1 VAQRVL
7 FLRAAG
13 RHRDGSSRVVE
24 IFAAE
29 LEVKKMAIYRWQG
42 VSPRGETIT
51 GEMEAATRDAVLAR
65 LRAQRIQPIPAK
77 IRERGKGL
85 DKEITIPGFGEKVK
99 THDVV
104 VFTRQLGTMI
114 DAGLPIVQCLDILG
128 SQTENK
134 KFRGIIKQL
143 KDDVESGST
152 FTEALKK
159 HPKIFDELFVNMIS
173 AGEIGGILDTILQRL
188 SVYMEKSMKL
198 KAKIKGAM
206 IYPATIITVAT
217 GVTAVLLVWVIPV
230 FAELFSSFGQELPA
244 PTQFVINLSNFTIA
258 YFHFITMVFM
268 AIAVALRYTY
278 KTENGRLMM
287 DRAFLEAPVF
297 GDLIRKSS
305 IARFSR
311 TLSTLVSSGVP
322 ILDALLITAK
332 TAGNKVVERAVLATR
347 LSISEGNS
355 ISEPLIQSKVFPPM
369 VCQMIAV
376 GESTGAL
383 DAMLQKIAEFY
394 EDEVDNMVANLTTL
408 MEPLVILFL
417 GVIIGGLVISMYLP
431 IFKLGSVIG

>member
-1 VAQRVL
+1 
-7 FLRAAG
+7 
-13 RHRDGSSRVVE
+13 
-24 IFAAE
+24 
-29 LEVKKMAIYRWQG
+29 MAVFRWQG
-42 VSPRGETIT
+42 VSPRGEALS

-65 LRAQRIQPIPAK
+65 LRAQRIQPIPDK

-85 DKEITIPGFGEKVK
+85 DRDINIPGFGESIK
-99 THDVV
+99 TKDVV
-104 VFTRQLGTMI
+104 IFTRQLGTMI

-128 SQTENK
+128 AQTDNK
-134 KFRGIIKQL
+134 KFRGVIRQL

-152 FTEALKK
+152 FTEALRK
-159 HPKIFDELFVNMIS
+159 HNKIFDDLFVNMIS
-173 AGEIGGILDTILQRL
+173 AAEIGGILDTILQRL

-230 FAELFSSFGQELPA
+230 FAELFSSFGQALPA

-258 YFHFITMVFM
+258 YFPYMIGV
-268 AIAVALRYTY
+268 AIAAAIGLRQAYR
-278 KTENGRLMM
+278 TEAGRFAM
-287 DRAFLEAPVF
+287 DKSLLQMPVF

-305 IARFSR
+305 IARFTR
-311 TLSTLVSSGVP
+311 TLSTLISSGVP

-332 TAGNKVVERAVLATR
+332 TSGNKVVERAVMATR
-347 LSISEGNS
+347 ASISEGNS
-355 ISEPLIQSKVFPPM
+355 ISEPLAQSKVFPPM

-383 DAMLQKIAEFY
+383 DTMLQKIAEFY
-394 EDEVDNMVANLTTL
+394 EEEVDNMVANLTTL

-417 GVIIGGLVISMYLP
+417 GTIIGGLVISMYLP
-431 IFKLGSVIG
+431 IFKLGAVIS

>member
-1 VAQRVL
+1 
-7 FLRAAG
+7 
-13 RHRDGSSRVVE
+13 
-24 IFAAE
+24 
-29 LEVKKMAIYRWQG
+29 
-42 VSPRGETIT
+42 
-51 GEMEAATRDAVLAR
+51 MEAPTRDAVLAR
-65 LRAQRIQPIPAK
+65 LRAQRIQPLPAK
-77 IRERGKGL
+77 VKERGKGL
-85 DKEITIPGFGEKVK
+85 DRDINIPGFGESVRTK
-99 THDVV
+99 DIV

-114 DAGLPIVQCLDILG
+114 DAGLPIVQCLDILAA
-128 SQTENK
+128 QTENK
-134 KFRGIIKQL
+134 KLRTTIRQL

-159 HPKIFDELFVNMIS
+159 HPKLFDDLFVNMIA
-173 AGEIGGILDTILQRL
+173 AGEIGGILDNILQRL
-188 SVYMEKSMKL
+188 SSYMEKAMKL

-206 IYPATIITVAT
+206 IYPVTIITVAA
-217 GVTAVLLVWVIPV
+217 GVTTVLLIWVIPV
-230 FAELFSSFGQELPA
+230 FAELFSSFGQELPG
-244 PTQFVINLSNFTIA
+244 PTQFVINLSNFAIA
-258 YFHFITMVFM
+258 YFPYIVA
-268 AIAVALRYTY
+268 AIVASGVALQQTY
-278 KTENGRLMM
+278 KTESGRLQM
-287 DRAFLEAPVF
+287 DRMMLQFPVF

-332 TAGNKVVERAVLATR
+332 TSGNKVVERAILATR

-355 ISEPLIQSKVFPPM
+355 ISEPLVQSKVFPPM

-394 EDEVDNMVANLTTL
+394 EEEVDNIVANLSTL
-408 MEPLVILFL
+408 MEPMVILFL
-417 GVIIGGLVISMYLP
+417 GIIIGGLVISMYLP